1 MCAHDDPSLDLRNMS
16 DKFFV
21 ARTALIVALGG
32 FLMGFDASVISGV
45 VPFIETEFSLSS
57 LELGWAVASLTL
69 TATLAMLVAGPLSDR
84 IGRRAVLYG
93 AAILYAVSAI
103 GSALAPSFQLLV
115 VARMVGGLGVGA
127 SLIIAPMYI
136 AELSPPALRGRMV
149 SFNQLNIVI
158 GISVAFFTNFLIL
171 QLGDSQAAWA
181 QSLMFGPYNWRW
193 MLGLETLPAVLYFF
207 ALFMVPES
215 PRWLVMQGRAK
226 EGLRVMVRASGETAA
241 QQELTSV
248 QASLETGKTRERT
261 RFLALLAPSLRLVLL
276 IGVVIAILQQIV
288 GINAVFFYAP
298 MIFEQS
304 GIGTNA
310 SFMQAIFVGLT
321 NLVFTLVAIA
331 LIDRLGRKP
340 LLIIGLTGITVAM
353 AMLAY
358 GFSAATYTL
367 AADAILPTSLS
378 AEQLAGLVN
387 VTFESDIA
395 FKGALEQALGAELA
409 MLHQS
414 ALIEAAIR
422 MNPTLILTGILGFV
436 AAFAVSVGPVMW
448 VLFSELFPNRV
459 RALAISFVGL
469 INSGVSF
476 LVQLVFPW
484 ELANLGSSLTFLLYG
499 VFAAIGLVFIILV
512 LPETKGKS
520 LEELESALARVGKS
534 PAAKIALIGLLLLI
548 GAPAANA
555 QTDGGPAHVEVRQV
569 DGRYLLHVN
578 DEPFYINGAGLEFGD
593 IDRLA
598 RHGANSFRTWRTDN
612 GRDTGMEV
620 LDRAHANGL
629 MVTMGLD
636 IARERPGS
644 GRGVFGFNYNDSA
657 AVAAQ
662 LAAVRE
668 EVLMYKDH
676 PALLMWGIG
685 NELNLGATNPR
696 VWDAVNDISKMIHE
710 VDGHHPTTTMLAGI
724 HPKLAQD
731 IKTRAP
737 DLDLLSVQ
745 MYADIVNLPG
755 YLVDSGWDGPYM
767 VTEWGATG
775 HWEVPSTPWGAP
787 VENNST
793 IKAEFYDARYQTA
806 IASDTVL
813 CLGSYVFLWGQKQ
826 ERTPTWYG
834 LFTADGSKTSAV
846 DVMHR
851 IWNGTW
857 PDNRAPALNDFTFN
871 GLTAMDFVTVRAG
884 DEYIAQVQ
892 ASDPDGDPLTY
903 RWEILPESTD
913 LGHGGDDEAVPEAVS
928 VPIDPIDAPS
938 VLAPADPG
946 PYRLFIYVSDGQG
959 NAAHANI
966 PFLVEDG

>member
-1 MCAHDDPSLDLRNMS
+1 M
-16 DKFFV
+16 FQQIYV

-45 VPFIETEFSLSS
+45 VGFIETEFSLSS
-57 LELGWAVASLTL
+57 IELGWAVASLTL
-69 TATLAMLVAGPLSDR
+69 TATLAMLVSGPLSDM
-84 IGRRAVLYG
+84 IGRRTVLYG
-93 AAILYAVSAI
+93 AAVLYAISAI
-103 GSALAPSFQLLV
+103 GSALAPSFMLLV
-115 VARMVGGLGVGA
+115 IARMIGGLGVGA

-158 GISVAFFTNFLIL
+158 GISVAFFTNYLIL

-181 QSLMFGPYNWRW
+181 QSLMFGPYSWRW
-193 MLGLETLPAVLYFF
+193 MLGLETLPAVLYFC
-207 ALFMVPES
+207 ALFAVPES
-215 PRWLVMQGRAK
+215 PRWLVMKGRAE
-226 EGLRVMVRASGETAA
+226 EGLAIMVRASGPETA
-241 QQELTSV
+241 QQELANV
-248 QASLETGKTRERT
+248 KASLETEKAKEKART
-261 RFLALLAPSLRLVLL
+261 LALFAPSLRLVLL

-304 GIGTNA
+304 GIGTDA
-310 SFMQAIFVGLT
+310 SFMQAILVGLT

-331 LIDRLGRKP
+331 FIDRLGRKP
-340 LLIIGLTGITVAM
+340 LLIIGLAGITVAM
-353 AMLAY
+353 AVIAY
-358 GFSAATYTL
+358 GFASATYTL
-367 AADAILPTSLS
+367 AADASLPAALS
-378 AEQLAGLVN
+378 ADQLSALLN

-395 FKGALEQALGAELA
+395 FKNAIEQALGAESATLY
-409 MLHQS
+409 QS
-414 ALIEAAIR
+414 ELIAKAIN
-422 MNPTLILTGILGFV
+422 MNPMLILTGILSFV
-436 AAFAVSVGPVMW
+436 ASFAVSVGPVMW

-459 RALAISFVGL
+459 RGLAISFVGL
-469 INSGVSF
+469 INSAVSF

-484 ELANLGSSLTFLLYG
+484 ELDNLGSSLTFLLYG
-499 VFAAIGLVFIILV
+499 IFAALGLVFVIMV

-520 LEELESALARVGKS
+520 LEELETKLARAPKKGVAMLIMIFGLVGVGG
-534 PAAKIALIGLLLLI
+534 IASGCQIG
-548 GAPAANA
+548 PE
-555 QTDGGPAHVEVRQV
+555 PAHVEVRQAN
-569 DGRYLLHVN
+569 GRYMLHVN

-598 RHGANSFRTWRTDN
+598 QHGANSFRTWRTDN

-629 MVTMGLD
+629 MVTMGIE

-644 GRGVFGFNYNDSA
+644 GRGVFEFDYNDST

-685 NELNLGATNPR
+685 NELNLGASNPR

-724 HPKLAQD
+724 HPQLIQD
-731 IKTRAP
+731 IKARAP
-737 DLDLLSVQ
+737 DLDLLSFQ
-745 MYADIVNLPG
+745 MYADIVNLPR
-755 YLVDSGWDGPYM
+755 YLEESGWDGPY
-767 VTEWGATG
+767 VVSEWGATG

-793 IKAEFYDARYQTA
+793 VKADFYDQRHQIA
-806 IASDTVL
+806 IASDTTR

-834 LFTADGSKTSAV
+834 LFTADSLKTAAV

-851 IWNGTW
+851 IWNGAW
-857 PDNRAPALNDFTFN
+857 PANQAPALTDFTFN
-871 GLTAMDFVTVRAG
+871 DLTAMDFITVEANTA
-884 DEYIAQVQ
+884 YNAQVN
-892 ASDPDGDPLTY
+892 AFDPDGDPLTY
-903 RWEILPESTD
+903 QWEILAESTD
-913 LGHGGDDEAVPEAVS
+913 LGHGGDDEAVPEAVPVS
-928 VPIDPIDAPS
+928 IDPIEAPS
-938 VLAPADPG
+938 VMAPADPG
-946 PYRLFIYVSDGQG
+946 PYRLFIYVRDGQG

-966 PFLVEDG
+966 PFLVTGE